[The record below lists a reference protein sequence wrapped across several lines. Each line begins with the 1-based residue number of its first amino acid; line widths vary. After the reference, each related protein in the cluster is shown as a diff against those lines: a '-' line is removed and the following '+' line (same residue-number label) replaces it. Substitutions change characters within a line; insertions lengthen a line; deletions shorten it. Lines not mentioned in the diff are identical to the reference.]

1 MQDKDCSMAVETD
14 GYAIQ
19 GSSLENIDV
28 GFYEYVDETLNLH
41 VTSNG
46 GFKKVPVT
54 WLASERAFQIKND
67 VTLRDASGHLKLPL
81 ITIDRGSISKDPSFK
96 GAYQAHNQLP
106 SSGPRGYK
114 NNSYLVGRK
123 IKSVKSS
130 EFMENDLNE
139 KTLGANNNGYTTTK
153 KIVYEEVYMPIP
165 VYVSIPFS
173 INIRTEYQQQMNQ
186 LLIPFITGTGQINSF
201 VFEKNGYRYEAFIQ
215 PDFGQENNANNLG
228 EDERYFTTKIEVK
241 VLGYVHGEGVNDP
254 KPTVVT
260 KENIVEVKLV
270 GERLVKNI
278 SDDKNFV

>member
-1 MQDKDCSMAVETD
+1 MQERDCSMPVETD

-19 GSSLENIDV
+19 GSSIENIDI
-28 GFYEYVDETLNLH
+28 GFYEYVDEALNLH

-54 WLASERAFQIKND
+54 WLASERAFQIKNN
-67 VTLRDASGHLKLPL
+67 VALRDASGHLKLPL
-81 ITIDRGSISKDPSFK
+81 ITVNRTSIIKDPSFK

-114 NNSYLVGRK
+114 NNPYHVGRK

-139 KTLGANNNGYTTTK
+139 KTLGQNNNGYTITK
-153 KIVYEEVYMPIP
+153 KIVYEEVYIPIP
-165 VYVSIPFS
+165 VYYS

-186 LLIPFITGTGQINSF
+186 LIVPFISSTGQINSF

-215 PDFGQENNANNLG
+215 QDYGLSNNSDNLG
-228 EDERYFTTKIEVK
+228 EEERYFSTKIEVK
-241 VLGYVHGEGVNDP
+241 VLGYVHGEGINDP
-254 KPTVVT
+254 KPQVVT

-278 SDDKNFV
+278 SDDKNYV

>member
-1 MQDKDCSMAVETD
+1 MPVETD

-19 GSSLENIDV
+19 GSSIENIDI
-28 GFYEYVDETLNLH
+28 GFYEYVDEALNLH

-54 WLASERAFQIKND
+54 WLASERAFQIKNN
-67 VTLRDASGHLKLPL
+67 VALRDASGHLKLPL
-81 ITIDRGSISKDPSFK
+81 ITVNRTSIIKDPSFK

-114 NNSYLVGRK
+114 NNPYHVGRK

-139 KTLGANNNGYTTTK
+139 KTLGQNNNGYTITK
-153 KIVYEEVYMPIP
+153 KIVYEEVYIPIP
-165 VYVSIPFS
+165 VYISINYS

-186 LLIPFITGTGQINSF
+186 LIVPFISSTGQINSF

-215 PDFGQENNANNLG
+215 QDYGLSNNSDNLG
-228 EDERYFTTKIEVK
+228 EEERYFSTKIEVK
-241 VLGYVHGEGVNDP
+241 VLGYVHGEGINDP
-254 KPTVVT
+254 KPQVVT

-278 SDDKNFV
+278 SDDKNYV

>member
-1 MQDKDCSMAVETD
+1 MAVETD
-14 GYAIQ
+14 GYPIQ

-28 GFYEYVDETLNLH
+28 GFYEYVNEVLNLH

-54 WLASERAFQIKND
+54 WLSAERAFQIKND

-81 ITIDRGSISKDPSFK
+81 ITVNRGPIAKDPSFK
-96 GAYQAHNQLP
+96 GSYQANTPLP
-106 SSGPRGYK
+106 VSGPRGYK

-123 IKSVKSS
+123 IKQVKSS
-130 EFMENDLNE
+130 EFMENDLNKE
-139 KTLGANNNGYTTTK
+139 TLGVNSNGYTKTK
-153 KIVYEEVYMPIP
+153 KIVYEEIYMPIP
-165 VYVSIPFS
+165 VYVSITYS

-186 LLIPFITGTGQINSF
+186 LLIPFITNTGQINSF

-215 PDFGQENNANNLG
+215 QDFGQESNATNFG
-228 EDERYFTTKIEVK
+228 EEERYFITKVDVK
-241 VLGYVHGEGVNDP
+241 VLGYIHGDGTNNS

>member
-1 MQDKDCSMAVETD
+1 MQERDCSMPVETD

-19 GSSLENIDV
+19 GSSIENIDV
-28 GFYEYVDETLNLH
+28 GFYEYVDEALNLH

-54 WLASERAFQIKND
+54 WLASERAFQIKNN
-67 VTLRDASGHLKLPL
+67 VALRDASGHLKLPL
-81 ITIDRGSISKDPSFK
+81 ITVNRTSIIKDPSFK

-114 NNSYLVGRK
+114 NNPYHVGRK

-139 KTLGANNNGYTTTK
+139 KTLGQNNNGYTITK
-153 KIVYEEVYMPIP
+153 KIVYEEVYIPIP
-165 VYVSIPFS
+165 VYISINYS

-186 LLIPFITGTGQINSF
+186 LIVPFISSTGQINSF

-215 PDFGQENNANNLG
+215 QDYGLSNNSDNLG
-228 EDERYFTTKIEVK
+228 EEERYFSTKIEVK
-241 VLGYVHGEGVNDP
+241 VLGYVHGEGINDP
-254 KPTVVT
+254 KPQVVT

-278 SDDKNFV
+278 SDDKNYV

>member
-1 MQDKDCSMAVETD
+1 MPVETD

-19 GSSLENIDV
+19 GSSIENIDI
-28 GFYEYVDETLNLH
+28 GFYEYVDEALNLH

-54 WLASERAFQIKND
+54 WLASERAFQIKNN
-67 VTLRDASGHLKLPL
+67 VALRDASGHLKLPL
-81 ITIDRGSISKDPSFK
+81 ITVNRTSIIKDPSFK
-96 GAYQAHNQLP
+96 GAYQALNQLP

-114 NNSYLVGRK
+114 NNPYHVGRK

-139 KTLGANNNGYTTTK
+139 KTLGQNNNGYTITK
-153 KIVYEEVYMPIP
+153 KIVYEEVYIPIP
-165 VYVSIPFS
+165 VYISINYS

-186 LLIPFITGTGQINSF
+186 LIVPFISSTGQINSF

-215 PDFGQENNANNLG
+215 QDYGLSNNSDNLG
-228 EDERYFTTKIEVK
+228 EEERYFSTKIEVK
-241 VLGYVHGEGVNDP
+241 VLGYVHGEGINDP
-254 KPTVVT
+254 KPQVVT

-278 SDDKNFV
+278 SDDKNYV

>member
-1 MQDKDCSMAVETD
+1 MQERDYSMPVETD

-19 GSSLENIDV
+19 GSSIENIDV
-28 GFYEYVDETLNLH
+28 GFYEYVDEVLNLH

-54 WLASERAFQIKND
+54 WLASERAFQIKNN
-67 VTLRDASGHLKLPL
+67 VALRDASGHLKLPL
-81 ITIDRGSISKDPSFK
+81 ITVNRTSIIKDPSFK

-114 NNSYLVGRK
+114 NNPYHVGRK

-130 EFMENDLNE
+130 EFMENDLNK
-139 KTLGANNNGYTTTK
+139 KTLGQNNNGYTITK
-153 KIVYEEVYMPIP
+153 KIVYEEVYIPIP
-165 VYVSIPFS
+165 VYISINYS

-186 LLIPFITGTGQINSF
+186 LIVPFISSTGQISSF

-215 PDFGQENNANNLG
+215 QDYGLSNNSDNLG
-228 EDERYFTTKIEVK
+228 EEERYFSTKIEVK
-241 VLGYVHGEGVNDP
+241 VLGYVHGEGINDP
-254 KPTVVT
+254 KPQVVT

-278 SDDKNFV
+278 SDDKNYV

>member
-1 MQDKDCSMAVETD
+1 MQDKEYSMAVETD
-14 GYAIQ
+14 GSPIQ

-28 GFYEYVDETLNLH
+28 GFYEYVDDVLNLH
-41 VTSNG
+41 VSSNG

-81 ITIDRGSISKDPSFK
+81 ITISRGSITKDPSFK
-96 GAYQAHNQLP
+96 GSYQANNQLP
-106 SSGPRGYK
+106 SAGPRGYK

-123 IKSVKSS
+123 LKQVKSS
-130 EFMENDLNE
+130 EFMENDINE
-139 KTLGANNNGYTTTK
+139 DTLGVNNNGYTTRK
-153 KIVYEEVYMPIP
+153 KLVYEEVYMPIP
-165 VYVSIPFS
+165 VYVSIPYS

-186 LLIPFITGTGQINSF
+186 LIVPFIAGTGQINSF
-201 VFEKNGYRYEAFIQ
+201 VFENNGYRYEAFIQ
-215 PDFGQENNANNLG
+215 QDFNQENNSDNLG
-228 EDERYFTTKIEVK
+228 EDERYFTTKVEVK
-241 VLGYVHGEGVNDP
+241 VLGYVHGEGVNNP
-254 KPTVVT
+254 KPVVVT

>member
-1 MQDKDCSMAVETD
+1 MQERDCSMPVETD

-19 GSSLENIDV
+19 GSSIENIDI
-28 GFYEYVDETLNLH
+28 GFYEYVDEALNLH

-54 WLASERAFQIKND
+54 WLASERAFQIKNN
-67 VTLRDASGHLKLPL
+67 VALRDASGHLKLPL
-81 ITIDRGSISKDPSFK
+81 ITVNRTSIIKDPSFK

-114 NNSYLVGRK
+114 NNPYHVGRK

-139 KTLGANNNGYTTTK
+139 KTLGQNNNGYTITK
-153 KIVYEEVYMPIP
+153 KIVYEEVYIPIP
-165 VYVSIPFS
+165 VYISINYS

-186 LLIPFITGTGQINSF
+186 LIVPFISSTGQINSF

-215 PDFGQENNANNLG
+215 QDYGLSNNSDNLG
-228 EDERYFTTKIEVK
+228 EEERYFSTKIEVK
-241 VLGYVHGEGVNDP
+241 VLGYVHGEGINDP
-254 KPTVVT
+254 KPQVVT

-278 SDDKNFV
+278 SDDKNYG